1 MPWSTIFFWFYVLSL
16 IVIALRVLSREY
28 LAPVKRLAWLMVL
41 FILPIAGMVLYFLF
55 GEARLNRFSD
65 TKHTELSEKLHA
77 LEIRSGGDD
86 KALRSHVDKAY
97 RGAFRYAQSING
109 FGVTLGNKA
118 ELLPDG
124 EAARTRLI
132 DDLDAAK
139 SQIHVLYYIWL
150 KDETGTKTVEALIR
164 AAKRGVECKV
174 MADALGSRKLIRSKL
189 WKEMKEAGVEVSSA
203 LPYINIIKTV
213 LLSRFDL
220 RNHRKITV
228 IDGKITYCGS
238 QNCADEAFLPKK
250 RYAPWVDIML
260 RFEGPIVA
268 QNSLLFASDWLIHND
283 ETEIDIFD
291 HDVKGLEGGFPA
303 QVWGSGPTDR
313 VGATSQLFTTLIGTA
328 QKELTISTPYFVP
341 EETVLGALYSAAHRG
356 IKVRMI
362 FPARNDSFIVR
373 AASQSYY
380 RELLDAGV
388 DIYEFEGGLLHS
400 KTITIDGKI
409 SMVGSTNIDLRSFD
423 LNYENNILFQNTI
436 LTKAVRDRQET
447 YINAS
452 RKVSLEQVRKWSLPK
467 RIWNNM
473 IAALG
478 PVL

>member
-1 MPWSTIFFWFYVLSL
+1 MPWSTILFWLYVLCL
-16 IVIALRVLSREY
+16 IAIALRVLSREY

-41 FILPIAGMVLYFLF
+41 FILPLGGMALYFLF
-55 GEARLNRFSD
+55 GEARLSRFND
-65 TKHTELSEKLHA
+65 KKHSELSDKLHA
-77 LEIRSGGDD
+77 LEKESGEED
-86 KALRSHVDKAY
+86 KTLRSRVDKSY

-109 FGVTLGNKA
+109 FGITTGNKA
-118 ELLPDG
+118 ELLPNG
-124 EAARTRLI
+124 AAARDRLI
-132 DDLDAAK
+132 ADLEAAK

-150 KDETGTKTVEALIR
+150 EDETGTRTAEAIIR

-174 MADALGSRKLIRSKL
+174 MADALGSRKFIRSKL
-189 WKEMKEAGVEVSSA
+189 WKDMKDAGVEVASA
-203 LPYINIIKTV
+203 LPFLNIIKTV

-250 RYAPWVDIML
+250 RYAPWVDIMM

-268 QNSLLFASDWLIHND
+268 QNSLLFANDWMFHNL
-283 ETEIDIFD
+283 ETDPNIFV
-291 HDVKGLEGGFPA
+291 HDVKRFKDGFPA

-313 VGATSQLFTTLIGTA
+313 PGVTPQLFTTLIGST

-341 EETVLGALYSAAHRG
+341 EETVLGALYSAARRG

-388 DIYEFEGGLLHS
+388 EIYEFEGGLLHS

-409 SMVGSTNIDLRSFD
+409 CMVGSTNIDLRSFD
-423 LNYENNILFQNTI
+423 LNYENNILFQDI
-436 LTKAVRDRQET
+436 PLTKAVEDRQEE
-447 YINAS
+447 YIKSS
-452 RKVSLEQVRKWSLPK
+452 RRVSLERVRKWSLPK